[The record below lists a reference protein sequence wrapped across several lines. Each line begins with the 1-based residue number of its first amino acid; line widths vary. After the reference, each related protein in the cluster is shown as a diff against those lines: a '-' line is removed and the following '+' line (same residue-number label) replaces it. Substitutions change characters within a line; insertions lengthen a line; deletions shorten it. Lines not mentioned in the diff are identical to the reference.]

1 MIDYKKE
8 IAAYGN
14 SIKSETEKNIARMA
28 IQKLYNR
35 GFGYDYIYY
44 MIKHLNGKKIA
55 DYYNMLFYPNFQK
68 EVIAIMEYEK
78 EKEKE
83 KENIP
88 FWKKDEEL
96 YLFLLYGMDSYSNE
110 EFEELR
116 QLIDKPY
123 EEYTEEDKQ
132 KINILFDKY
141 ITWY

>member
-1 MIDYKKE
+1 
-8 IAAYGN
+8 
-14 SIKSETEKNIARMA
+14 
-28 IQKLYNR
+28 
-35 GFGYDYIYY
+35 

-110 EFEELR
+110 EFEELKM
-116 QLIDKPY
+116 LLEKEL
-123 EEYTEEDKQ
+123 EEYTEEDYE
-132 KINILFDKY
+132 KINLLYDKY
-141 ITWY
+141 IM

>member
-1 MIDYKKE
+1 
-8 IAAYGN
+8 
-14 SIKSETEKNIARMA
+14 
-28 IQKLYNR
+28 
-35 GFGYDYIYY
+35 

-83 KENIP
+83 KEIP
-88 FWKKDEEL
+88 QWKKFDEL
-96 YLFLLYGMDSYSNE
+96 YLFYNFGMDNNSFE
-110 EFEELR
+110 EREELR